1 MNARRVSGLTAVL
14 GLLLGACGGGG
25 ASSPPVRAGSAPV
38 IARFEASPSWVTTGQ
53 SSTLVWSVSGAT
65 SLSIDSLGAV
75 TGTSVQV
82 TPAADTSYVLTATND
97 SGSTRA
103 QASVSVFQPPKAWF
117 APRPNL
123 EHENY
128 GSVDVVALFSPTAP
142 WATAASHIQ
151 VFKLYTFEVD
161 LFADADLTNLFA
173 DLKRR
178 HIALALEW
186 PGLTPD
192 GCGFGIEGFDQS
204 NGVETGQYYAQ
215 RIREHGGSLQ
225 YVAFDEP
232 FYFGGIYSGTSACSW
247 TPDHVA
253 QNAAQTVAKIRSIF
267 PDVIVGDIEVVPAL
281 SPAPGWLDGYQ
292 AWVDA
297 WQRATGT
304 PLAFFHFDVDWN
316 SDWKPAV
323 AALARALKLRHIPVG
338 QIYIG
343 SVDAPTDAAWVESA
357 EQRLTDF
364 ETRGSPTPDQVIFQS
379 WEALPRHV
387 LPETDPTTFTHLID
401 RYYRSRTT
409 LSMAD
414 ANGSSQGQLT
424 AATGAV
430 ANAAIQVTAVPF
442 SGTGQATD
450 YAQSSTVPSGTKY
463 IVFGARVATECDLPP
478 PSEFYLIDFIMDAGA
493 AGQLRADFT
502 NQLTGWGLAGNADI
516 AQVENANLHVRAN
529 SGESLMLNS
538 MSLPFSATTAITF
551 TARAI
556 IPTGSSGAGCAIL
569 VFQDAKFTELGRVS
583 IPLVVQPI
591 AVGSAQTASDGT
603 YTLRLASSLPSS
615 FELWGQYPGSDTLWP
630 AAAAV
635 RVGGAAALR
644 VATAALPDG
653 TVGSTYAQIL
663 TVSGGIAPYL
673 WVAGPLPPGLTFRSD
688 GTLSGTPAAAGT
700 YTLSLSVI
708 DHAAS
713 PQAADAQL
721 RLVIH

>member
-1 MNARRVSGLTAVL
+1 VRT
-14 GLLLGACGGGG
+14 GA
-25 ASSPPVRAGSAPV
+25 APV
-38 IARFEASPSWVTTGQ
+38 IASFDANPSWVTTGQ

-65 SLSIDSLGAV
+65 SLSIESLGAV
-75 TGTSVQV
+75 TGASAQV
-82 TPAADTSYVLTATND
+82 TPAADTTYVLTATNEF
-97 SGSTRA
+97 GSTKA
-103 QASVSVFQPPKAWF
+103 QVSLAVFQPPKTWF

-123 EHENY
+123 EHSNY

-142 WATAASHIQ
+142 WANAASHIQ
-151 VFKLYTFEVD
+151 VFKLYTFELD
-161 LFADADLTNLFA
+161 LFTDADLANLFA

-178 HIALALEW
+178 HIAVALEW

-215 RIREHGGSLQ
+215 RIRDHGGSLQ
-225 YVAFDEP
+225 YIAFDEP
-232 FYFGGIYSGTSACSW
+232 FYFGGIYSGANACSW
-247 TPDHVA
+247 TPIHVA

-267 PDVIVGDIEVVPAL
+267 PDVVVGDIEVVPAL

-297 WQRATGT
+297 WQRVTGT

-323 AALARALKLRHIPVG
+323 AALSRALKLRHIPVG

-343 SVDAPTDAAWVESA
+343 SVDATTDAVWVDSA
-357 EQRLTDF
+357 EQRLTDY
-364 ETRGSPTPDQVIFQS
+364 ETRGSPMPDQVIFQS

-409 LSMAD
+409 LSVAD
-414 ANGSSQGQLT
+414 SNGSSQGRLT

-442 SGTGQATD
+442 SGTGQVTE
-450 YAQSSTVPSGTKY
+450 YVQPSTVPSGTKY
-463 IVFGARVATECDLPP
+463 IVFGARVASECDLPLP
-478 PSEFYLIDFIMDAGA
+478 GEFYLVDFTLDAGA
-493 AGQLRADFT
+493 AGQLHADFT
-502 NQLTGWGLAGNADI
+502 TQLSGWGLVGNADI
-516 AQVENANLHVRAN
+516 AQIENANLHVRAN
-529 SGESLMLNS
+529 PGESLTLNS
-538 MSLPFSATTAITF
+538 MSLPFSTGTTITF

-556 IPTGSSGAGCAIL
+556 IPSGSSGAGCAIL
-569 VFQDAKFTELGRVS
+569 VFQDASFAELGRVS

-603 YTLRLASSLPSS
+603 YVLNLASSLPSS

-630 AAAAV
+630 AAAAL
-635 RVGGAAALR
+635 RVGSAAALR
-644 VATAALPDG
+644 VATAALPPG
-653 TVGSTYAQIL
+653 SVGAPYLQTLSAI
-663 TVSGGIAPYL
+663 GGLAPYL
-673 WVAGPLPPGLTFRSD
+673 WVGTGFPPGLTLHQD
-688 GTLSGTPAAAGT
+688 GTLSGMPTAAGT
-700 YTLSLSVI
+700 YTASVSVVDDSAPTQAVDVSLSI
-708 DHAAS
+708 A
-713 PQAADAQL
+713 
-721 RLVIH
+721 IH